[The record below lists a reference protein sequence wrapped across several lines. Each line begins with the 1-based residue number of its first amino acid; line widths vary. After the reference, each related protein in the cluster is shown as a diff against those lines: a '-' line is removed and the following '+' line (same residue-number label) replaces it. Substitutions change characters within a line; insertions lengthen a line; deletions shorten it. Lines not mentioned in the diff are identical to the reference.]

1 MSRITTVFAVLA
13 AGICTG
19 ATHAADGAEF
29 AWPEP
34 TREMKPWVYNWWMGS
49 AVDENGLEFQSREL
63 ADKGFGGFHV
73 IPIYGAKGYEAK
85 WKEYLSPEWMDAF
98 ALAKRIGERHG
109 LGIDL
114 TSGSGWCFGGPWLK
128 KEEGCWK
135 LEFDKDGRLAPKL
148 TGQQVKRAG
157 LGGRGPM
164 MNPFSPG
171 AMDSFL
177 AKFAVFEKP
186 GVALPEHFYHDSYEY
201 FCAAWSPELP
211 AAFKARRG
219 YDLLEKWDVF
229 SGKGAPEEV
238 ARVKCDY
245 RETLDELMVEEVFP
259 KWVEWC
265 HARGVKTRN
274 EAHGSP
280 ANWLDF
286 YALADV
292 PETEMFGKGDRDIL
306 VSKFA
311 SSAAHVTRKRHV
323 SAESCTWIAE
333 HFNETLAEVKMFV
346 DRLFLAGVNRVF
358 YHGCCYSPTEA
369 PWPGWCFYASLEMN
383 PRNPIW
389 RDVGTLNAYVTRCQ
403 SVFQTCEPDN
413 DVLIYW
419 PLRDYWWDPEGYE
432 KQMSVH
438 RREWFYGQSIGPLA
452 KRLYDEGYAFDY
464 VSDRMLRNA
473 AALDLRRR
481 YAALAVPK
489 CRHMPEK
496 TKAAV
501 AALGLPDTS
510 KARREPFAAAGL
522 MFTRFRRGADTV
534 YFLANQTART
544 VSGTFAPS
552 CAPRAAWR
560 MDPLSGAI
568 APVAVTDGKVALA
581 LDAGHSCF
589 LWCSPDVPQG
599 SPSAPQGKVWLDLG
613 EVIGNE
619 SVRVTVNGKYLGT
632 LIMPP
637 YRIEVPADVLK
648 GPKAEDNDIKLDV
661 CERGANRIREL
672 DRKGVKWKY
681 FTDINLVDI
690 NYKKFD
696 ASSWPVQE
704 HGVKGPVRLVRDE

>member
-1 MSRITTVFAVLA
+1 MSFGRTDLCALLLLA
-13 AGICTG
+13 AGQAAAG
-19 ATHAADGAEF
+19 AAP
-29 AWPEP
+29 AWPEA
-34 TREMKPWVYNWWMGS
+34 TREMRPWVYNWWMGS
-49 AVDENGLEFQSREL
+49 AVDEKGLEFQSREL

-73 IPIYGAKGYEAK
+73 IPIYGAKGYEAQ

-135 LEFDKDGRLAPKL
+135 LEFGKDGRLAPKL

-186 GVALPEHFYHDSYEY
+186 GAALPGHFYHDSYEY
-201 FCAAWSPELP
+201 FNAAWSPELP

-311 SSAAHVTRKRHV
+311 SSAAHVTRKPHV

-389 RDVGTLNAYVTRCQ
+389 RDVGALNAYVTRCQ

-419 PLRDYWWDPEGYE
+419 PLRDYWWDSEGYE

-452 KRLYDEGYAFDY
+452 KRLYDEGYSFDY

-481 YAALAVPK
+481 YAALAVPE
-489 CRHMPEK
+489 CRHMPER
-496 TKAAV
+496 TKEAIAT
-501 AALGLPDTS
+501 LGFPDVS
-510 KARREPFAAAGL
+510 KARREPFASAGL
-522 MFTRFRRGADTV
+522 MFTRFRKEADTV
-534 YFLANQTART
+534 YFLVNQANRT

-552 CAPRAAWR
+552 CAPRSAWR
-560 MDPLSGAI
+560 MDPLSGVI
-568 APVAVTDGKVALA
+568 ASVAVTDGKVTLA

-589 LWCSPDVPQG
+589 LWCSPDMPQG
-599 SPSAPQGKVWLDLG
+599 SPSASQGKVWLDLG

-619 SVRVTVNGKYLGT
+619 SVRVTVNGTFLGT

-637 YRIEVPADVLK
+637 YRIEVPDGVLK
-648 GPKAEDNDIKLDV
+648 GPRAEDNDIKLDV

-672 DRKGVKWKY
+672 DQKGVKWKY
-681 FTDINLVDI
+681 FTDINMVDI

-704 HGVKGPVRLVRDE
+704 HGVKGPVCLQREK

>member
-1 MSRITTVFAVLA
+1 MMSFGRTVFCVLLLLA
-13 AGICTG
+13 AGQAAVG
-19 ATHAADGAEF
+19 AAP
-29 AWPEP
+29 AWPEA
-34 TREMKPWVYNWWMGS
+34 TREMRPWVYNWWMGS
-49 AVDENGLEFQSREL
+49 AVDEKGLEFQSREL

-98 ALAKRIGERHG
+98 ALAKRIGARHG
-109 LGIDL
+109 LGVDL
-114 TSGSGWCFGGPWLK
+114 TMGSGWCFGGPWLK

-135 LEFDKDGRLAPKL
+135 LVPGKDGRLVPQL

-157 LGGRGPM
+157 LGGQGTM

-177 AKFAVFEKP
+177 KKFEVFDKP
-186 GVALPEHFYHDSYEY
+186 GAALPEHFYHDSYEY
-201 FCAAWSPELP
+201 FGACWSPELP
-211 AAFKARRG
+211 AVFKARRG
-219 YDLLEKWDVF
+219 YDLMDKWDLL
-229 SGKGAPEEV
+229 SGKGDPEEV

-245 RETLDELMVEEVFP
+245 RQTLDDLMVEEVFP
-259 KWVEWC
+259 KWVKWC

-286 YALADV
+286 YALADI

-311 SSAAHVTRKRHV
+311 SSAAHVTRKPHV
-323 SAESCTWIAE
+323 TAESCTWIAE
-333 HFNETLAEVKMFV
+333 HFTETLSEVKTFI
-346 DRLFLAGVNRVF
+346 DRLFLSGVNRIF
-358 YHGCCYSPTEA
+358 YHGCCYSPVEA

-413 DVLIYW
+413 DLLVYW
-419 PLRDYWWDPEGYE
+419 PLRDYWWNPDGLE
-432 KQMSVH
+432 QRMSVH
-438 RREWFYGQSIGPLA
+438 NRGWFYGQPIGPLA
-452 KRLYDEGYAFDY
+452 KKLYDEGYAFDY
-464 VSDRMLRNA
+464 VSDRMLQNA
-473 AALDLRRR
+473 AALGLKDR
-481 YAALAVPK
+481 YAALAVPP

-501 AALGLPDTS
+501 AALGLPGTS

-522 MFTRFRRGADTV
+522 MFTRYRKGADTV
-534 YFLANQTART
+534 YFLANQTDRT

-568 APVAVTDGKVALA
+568 ASVAVTDGKVALA
-581 LDAGHSCF
+581 LDVGHSCF

-637 YRIEVPADVLK
+637 YRIEVPADMLK

-681 FTDINLVDI
+681 FTDINMVDI

>member
-1 MSRITTVFAVLA
+1 MSFGRTVFCVLLLLA
-13 AGICTG
+13 AGQAAAG
-19 ATHAADGAEF
+19 AAP
-29 AWPEP
+29 AWPEA
-34 TREMKPWVYNWWMGS
+34 TREMRPWVYNWWMGS
-49 AVDENGLEFQSREL
+49 AVDEKGLEFQSREL

-98 ALAKRIGERHG
+98 ALAKRIGARHG
-109 LGIDL
+109 LGVDL
-114 TSGSGWCFGGPWLK
+114 TMGSGWCFGGPWLK

-135 LEFDKDGRLAPKL
+135 LVPGKDGRLVPQL

-157 LGGRGPM
+157 LGGQGTM

-177 AKFAVFEKP
+177 KKFEVFDKP
-186 GVALPEHFYHDSYEY
+186 GAALPEHFYHDSFEY
-201 FCAAWSPELP
+201 FAACWSPELP
-211 AAFKARRG
+211 AVFKARRG
-219 YDLLEKWDVF
+219 YDLMDKWDVF
-229 SGKGAPEEV
+229 CGKGDPEEV

-245 RETLDELMVEEVFP
+245 RQTLDDLMEEEVFP
-259 KWVEWC
+259 KWVKWC

-280 ANWLDF
+280 VNWLDF

-311 SSAAHVTRKRHV
+311 SSAAHVTGKPHV
-323 SAESCTWIAE
+323 TAESCTWIAE
-333 HFNETLAEVKMFV
+333 HFTETLAEVKTFI
-346 DRLFLAGVNRVF
+346 DRLFLSGVNRIF
-358 YHGCCYSPTEA
+358 YHGCCYSPVDA

-389 RDVGTLNAYVTRCQ
+389 RDVGTLNAYVARCQ
-403 SVFQTCEPDN
+403 SVFQACEPDN
-413 DVLIYW
+413 DLLVYW
-419 PLRDYWWDPEGYE
+419 PLRDYWWNPDGLE
-432 KQMSVH
+432 QRMSVH
-438 RREWFYGQSIGPLA
+438 NRGWFYGQPIGPLA
-452 KRLYDEGYAFDY
+452 KKLYDEGYAFDY
-464 VSDRMLRNA
+464 VSDRMLQNA
-473 AALDLRRR
+473 AALGLKDR
-481 YAALAVPK
+481 YAALAVPP

-501 AALGLPDTS
+501 AALGLPGTS

-522 MFTRFRRGADTV
+522 MFTRYRKGADTV
-534 YFLANQTART
+534 YFLANQTDRT

-560 MDPLSGAI
+560 MD
-568 APVAVTDGKVALA
+568 GKVALA
-581 LDAGHSCF
+581 LDVGHSCF

-637 YRIEVPADVLK
+637 YRIEVPADMLK

-672 DRKGVKWKY
+672 DRKGVKWQY